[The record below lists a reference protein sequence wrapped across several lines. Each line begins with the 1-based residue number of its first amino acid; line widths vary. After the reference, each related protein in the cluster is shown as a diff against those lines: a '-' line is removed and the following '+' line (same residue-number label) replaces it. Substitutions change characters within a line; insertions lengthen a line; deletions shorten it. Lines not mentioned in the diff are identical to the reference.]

1 MAAERELSIRITGD
15 ARGLGRA
22 FRQVDKDASKLD
34 RGLGGLR
41 RGFAG
46 LAKGTAAAAAAVTAA
61 GVAFAKVGI
70 DEALEQEQVAARTA
84 NVIKTTGG
92 AAKVTAGHVA
102 DLAGSLQEAT
112 GSADDQIQAGA
123 NLVLTFKNI
132 RNEAGASNKIFD
144 RTVAAANDMSVALG
158 TDMKAASMQLGKA
171 LNDPVQGMSQLR
183 RVGVNFTEQQQ
194 EQIKAMVESGDA
206 MGAQKIMLAEIES
219 QFGGAAAAEGPLT
232 EAWQS
237 LQRTFED
244 VAEGALQVAL
254 PAITALVDTVKTNVV
269 PALGAAAEAI
279 TPIVQSAFANLVP
292 AVERIVARV
301 GQATASVVSL
311 VKANWPQ
318 IQQVSSQV
326 FGALSSV
333 VTMAVDAVSAALP
346 RITAAVQAV
355 LQAVGP
361 IVADI
366 ARLIAE
372 LAPKLKPA
380 VDEIGRIIGSIADL
394 VRAVANRVQQLW
406 DKFGDEILAVV
417 KFAFG
422 RIVPIIKP
430 LLATVRAVIETI
442 TALISGD
449 WEAAWNGLK
458 DIVSNALKAI
468 WAVVRGAFDIA
479 VTVAKEL
486 GERLLKGLWNALK
499 GTASVIRE
507 GVVGGIRKLGD
518 LGSALLNKGIDLG
531 KKIIDGIVN
540 AIKSGASRIASAVW
554 DAIPGSGAVRDAV
567 GDVLGFVGLSGGGM
581 LPGVYQGRDTMLA
594 ALAPGEAVLNPI
606 QQAMVP
612 GGRSTLMDIFR
623 RTGGRMGGGS
633 FAGGGFVN
641 PVPGGSWGG
650 GPGQGTHSRSEN
662 GYIWQD
668 DDAYDIFGRDG
679 TPVVAGFNGVIG
691 RISPFNSDSRYWGH
705 GLYLSGGAGT
715 LFYKHLKTVSVR
727 SGQSV
732 SAGTVLGTLGTGVN
746 GGPHLHLGAQPLSL
760 LSALRSGGVVSPQQ
774 SGGGRPDGD
783 GSARNERQAP
793 PPLSDRQ
800 KLARTLGQAVGRPGL
815 GAGRKVSAWAGPLV
829 SALSTDVPDVSGGLS
844 GTSYTGPQSR
854 SISGAARAARTE
866 ARRAGK
872 SPEDVR
878 AAGEEAE
885 RQAELKV
892 LRQNRRAIIQ
902 ARAALRKKKKQ
913 LLTRWRNLTRKP
925 AKTAK
930 GRTAR
935 RKATREIQAKL
946 REYTAEINDCTEMIA
961 EVAERMAELNE
972 QAIEA
977 EHEANYADGESGDGA
992 GSAAGGSGVGG
1003 EAVDAG
1009 PTAGDFGSAAMA
1021 QAALTEGLDDDL
1033 AAAEKEE
1040 LRLHHA
1046 YNAATYTGD
1055 PRLIGPAA
1063 QALLSARQTVKG
1075 IKEQIAAQQPTE
1087 LDRLNLRAV
1096 EAQFTDNLGDDLQ
1109 VAKDLEAFYQR
1120 EVDKARATGDP
1131 RLIATALQ
1139 ALLSARQSREAIEE
1153 NTGALKDNTDA
1164 VKGMAGSLTFAYRG
1178 QGYVL
1183 GSLAAPSSDRIE
1195 NLAVGV

>member
-1 MAAERELSIRITGD
+1 MAAERELSIKITGD
-15 ARGLGRA
+15 TRGLGRA
-22 FRQVDKDASKLD
+22 FGQVDREASKME

-41 RGFAG
+41 RGFG
-46 LAKGTAAAAAAVTAA
+46 TLAKAS
-61 GVAFAKVGI
+61 GVAV
-70 DEALEQEQVAARTA
+70 
-84 NVIKTTGG
+84 
-92 AAKVTAGHVA
+92 
-102 DLAGSLQEAT
+102 
-112 GSADDQIQAGA
+112 
-123 NLVLTFKNI
+123 
-132 RNEAGASNKIFD
+132 
-144 RTVAAANDMSVALG
+144 VALG
-158 TDMKAASMQLGKA
+158 AASVAFGKTAVDAASDLDESLNKSGEVFKKHGDAVAKWSKDSATAMGLSQAAA
-171 LNDPVQGMSQLR
+171 LEGASSIGAMLTPMGIAPKRAADMSRSMVELAGDMASFNNEDPTEMLDRIRSGLSGESEPLKRFGSVLSET
-183 RVGVNFTEQQQ
+183 RVAQFAYAEGIAATGEKLTEQEKIQARYGLLLKDTADQQ
-194 EQIKAMVESGDA
+194 GDFA
-206 MGAQKIMLAEIES
+206 RTSDGMANASRVVGAQFDNLRATIGQALLPVVERAL
-219 QFGGAAAAEGPLT
+219 GAINAGIAGLT
-232 EAWQS
+232 EAWPKIQPVIS
-237 LQRTFED
+237 RVMGQIGSAVSAV
-244 VAEGALQVAL
+244 VAV
-254 PAITALVDTVKTNVV
+254 I
-269 PALGAAAEAI
+269 
-279 TPIVQSAFANLVP
+279 
-292 AVERIVARV
+292 R
-301 GQATASVVSL
+301 
-311 VKANWPQ
+311 ANWPQ
-318 IQQVSSQV
+318 IQQIATQV
-326 FGALSSV
+326 FGAVSSV
-333 VTMAVDAVSAALP
+333 VSTVVGAVSAAFP
-346 RITAAVQAV
+346 RITAAVKSV
-355 LQAVGP
+355 FDAVGP

-366 ARLIAE
+366 ARLIAD

-380 VDEIGRIIGSIADL
+380 VDEVGRIIGSIADL

-612 GGRSTLMDIFR
+612 GGRSTLMEIFR

-1109 VAKDLEAFYQR
+1109 VAKDLEAYYQR

-1178 QGYVL
+1178 QGHVL